1 MEKRLSLCMIVK
13 DEETFIGICLDSVK
27 DVVDEIIIVDTGS
40 SDQTI
45 PICQSYGA
53 NIYEMPWNDNFADA
67 RNYALKQATGDW
79 ILWMDADERL
89 DSDQAMLI
97 RDILQEEQAHI
108 GVIQLLNYIG
118 EDTPSSEK
126 TYLVGQHRLLRNHMG
141 FQFVGAI
148 HEQVN
153 VHEVLGEQFDVKVLP
168 VQLHHYGYLEVVTHL
183 RNKSERN
190 LRLLQMEKDKPDYN
204 PWVDYHIASEQYRLK
219 KYAEAYESVN
229 ASVMRFVEQGKLP
242 PSLLYKLKYELM
254 LIMGSYEGAWPS
266 IEKAIALYP
275 DYVDLHFYKGI
286 ILYLKQKV
294 EHALPVFQHCV
305 ELGEQN
311 IYHLTLRGVG
321 SFHAWYYVGKCHELL
336 NHREEAIQAYE
347 NCLEEDRS
355 HKEARE
361 ALDLLLAQSNQVQL
375 DSHIEEAE
383 MTMDQSVSI
392 TISLCMIVRNEE
404 IALAQCL
411 ASVHNIVD
419 EIIIVDT
426 GSTDRT
432 KEIARQYQARIFDF
446 KWIDDFAAAR
456 NYAFSQATQEYI
468 LWLDADDVIES
479 KDQRLLVEL
488 KKTLTRDVDSVTMHY
503 VLMVDDKGNV
513 TSSLRRNR
521 LVRRDRG
528 FKWYGPV
535 HEYLEVGGHI
545 IHSDV
550 CVTHKKDKAYTDR
563 NLRIYEKRL
572 AEGEQFTPR
581 DLYYFAN
588 ELRDH
593 SRFEEAAHGY
603 MKFLQTEQ
611 GWVEDNIQA
620 CRKMAECYGKLGQRT
635 EQFMALFRSFFYDKP
650 RAEICCA
657 IGAMWVES
665 GHFQQAKYWFEQ
677 ATLLPAD
684 EAQMSMVE
692 PSSWTWVPH
701 LQLCVCHDRLGD
713 IERACYHN
721 EFALSYLPSHPSML
735 HNQKYFREKLGEERY
750 EQLRI
755 KM

>member
-1 MEKRLSLCMIVK
+1 
-13 DEETFIGICLDSVK
+13 
-27 DVVDEIIIVDTGS
+27 
-40 SDQTI
+40 
-45 PICQSYGA
+45 
-53 NIYEMPWNDNFADA
+53 
-67 RNYALKQATGDW
+67 
-79 ILWMDADERL
+79 
-89 DSDQAMLI
+89 
-97 RDILQEEQAHI
+97 
-108 GVIQLLNYIG
+108 
-118 EDTPSSEK
+118 
-126 TYLVGQHRLLRNHMG
+126 
-141 FQFVGAI
+141 
-148 HEQVN
+148 
-153 VHEVLGEQFDVKVLP
+153 
-168 VQLHHYGYLEVVTHL
+168 
-183 RNKSERN
+183 
-190 LRLLQMEKDKPDYN
+190 
-204 PWVDYHIASEQYRLK
+204 
-219 KYAEAYESVN
+219 
-229 ASVMRFVEQGKLP
+229 
-242 PSLLYKLKYELM
+242 
-254 LIMGSYEGAWPS
+254 
-266 IEKAIALYP
+266 
-275 DYVDLHFYKGI
+275 
-286 ILYLKQKV
+286 
-294 EHALPVFQHCV
+294 
-305 ELGEQN
+305 
-311 IYHLTLRGVG
+311 
-321 SFHAWYYVGKCHELL
+321 
-336 NHREEAIQAYE
+336 
-347 NCLEEDRS
+347 
-355 HKEARE
+355 
-361 ALDLLLAQSNQVQL
+361 
-375 DSHIEEAE
+375 
-383 MTMDQSVSI
+383 MDQSASI

-411 ASVHNIVD
+411 SSVHNIVD

-432 KEIARQYQARIFDF
+432 KEIAGQYQARIFDF
-446 KWIDDFAAAR
+446 EWIDDFAAAR

-603 MKFLQTEQ
+603 MKFLETEQ

-635 EQFMALFRSFFYDKP
+635 EQFMALFRSFVYDKP

-657 IGAMWVES
+657 IGAMWVDS
-665 GHFQQAKYWFEQ
+665 GHFLQAKYWFEQ

-755 KM
+755 KL